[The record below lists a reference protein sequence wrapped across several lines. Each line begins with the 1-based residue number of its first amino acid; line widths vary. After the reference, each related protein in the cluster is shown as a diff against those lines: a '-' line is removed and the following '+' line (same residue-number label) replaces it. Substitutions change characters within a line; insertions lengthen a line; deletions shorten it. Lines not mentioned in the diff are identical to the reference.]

1 MTDTDELRIDRQDG
15 CAYTLEAFIDEY
27 GGSVE
32 DPPSEWLA
40 APAAAALA
48 RSRSRRRGDDASETA
63 TLTELWKQRSWTEV
77 KSILCRRYELEVQED
92 EDLCIVSAPH
102 DSSLWARSDHYRQV
116 LRESRGSVY
125 EKCSGKLLCLPFFK
139 FWNHSERNADD
150 IDWKTAI
157 AEEKIDG
164 NLMKLFHYKG
174 VWRLASNRTLDVHNT
189 RGKYACTGRS
199 NYELFA
205 EAARN
210 SDLVYDR
217 LDERCCYMFE
227 RVHPDFRVVLD
238 YPKAMLYHIGT
249 RNMET
254 LQELDVDIGVQRP
267 RRWTVRSRAECQA
280 ILDSFHSFA
289 EGIVAEMETARICDA
304 SFSSNVG
311 WWRWTLLCLGGPMQH
326 RGHSGD
332 GSFVSQRLAA
342 K

>member
-174 VWRLASNRTLDVHNT
+174 CGVWQATGLLMFTIQEANVHALVDPITNYLLKQRGTVTLSTTVWMKDAVICLN
-189 RGKYACTGRS
+189 ACILISESFWTIRKPCFIILERATWRRCKSWMWILEFNDQDDGR
-199 NYELFA
+199 FA
-205 EAARN
+205 VEQSVKQSWTPSIA
-210 SDLVYDR
+210 L
-217 LDERCCYMFE
+217 
-227 RVHPDFRVVLD
+227 
-238 YPKAMLYHIGT
+238 
-249 RNMET
+249 
-254 LQELDVDIGVQRP
+254 P
-267 RRWTVRSRAECQA
+267 RALW
-280 ILDSFHSFA
+280 
-289 EGIVAEMETARICDA
+289 
-304 SFSSNVG
+304 
-311 WWRWTLLCLGGPMQH
+311 
-326 RGHSGD
+326 
-332 GSFVSQRLAA
+332 
-342 K
+342 